1 MMEAKNIER
10 GMRQPRYRR
19 AIMCVCPDMLTNKRA
34 LQTPAHSAS
43 IDHLIIIIIIIIV
56 VVVGISVCLCVLCM
70 RACLRACVRAI
81 VRVCN
86 VCVWTMPKAP
96 LRSVVS
102 VV

>member
-1 MMEAKNIER
+1 MEAKTIER

-19 AIMCVCPDMLTNKRA
+19 TIMCVSRYVDQQAGSTTTSALTEHRSSHNHHNHYHRRRRRH
-34 LQTPAHSAS
+34 Q
-43 IDHLIIIIIIIIV
+43 
-56 VVVGISVCLCVLCM
+56 CVYMCAWCM
-70 RACLRACVRAI
+70 RACLPVCVRAS